1 MSLIQHSIGI
11 VDGAVPSNEDRTVI
25 GVIPGVANVVGS
37 GAGAAVTTTVTLPAS
52 ANLPANYAVL
62 VNPGQDA
69 TWFVPF
75 ASKTSNSF
83 NVTMTPRLAAS
94 TLAAG
99 TFDVVIV
106 A

>member
-1 MSLIQHSIGI
+1 MSILQHTIESP
-11 VDGAVPSNEDRTVI
+11 DGATPAHQDRAII
-25 GVIPGVANVVGS
+25 GAMPGVANVAGS
-37 GAGAAVTTTVTLPAS
+37 GAGAAVTTAVSLPAS

-69 TWFVPF
+69 TWYV
-75 ASKTSNSF
+75 SGKTFDGF
-83 NVTMTPRLAAS
+83 NVTMTPRLAAN

>member
-1 MSLIQHSIGI
+1 MSLIQHNIAI
-11 VDGAVPSNEDRTVI
+11 PDGATPAYQDRTIV
-25 GVIPGVANVVGS
+25 GSIPGVANLAAA
-37 GAGAAVTTTVTLPAS
+37 GAGDAVTTAVTLPAS
-52 ANLPANYAVL
+52 ANLPANYSVL

-69 TWFVPF
+69 TWYVPEN
-75 ASKTSNSF
+75 SKTSTGF
-83 NVTMTPRLAAS
+83 NVVMTSRLAAN

>member
-1 MSLIQHSIGI
+1 MSLIQHSIAI
-11 VDGAVPSNEDRTVI
+11 PDGATPANEDRTII
-25 GVIPGVANVVGS
+25 GSIPGIANVAGGS
-37 GAGAAVTTTVTLPAS
+37 AGAAVTTTVQLPAS
-52 ANLPANYAVL
+52 ANLPANYGVM

-69 TWFVPF
+69 TWYV
-75 ASKTSNSF
+75 SNKTFDSF
-83 NVTMTPRLAAS
+83 TVTMTPRLAAN